1 MAGKKY
7 RISSEEARNVRDS
20 LVHSKYKSPGIIA
33 RLLLESFVFEDGKI
47 TSEWWVIEK
56 ACTKG
61 SFTKLR
67 DRLIKDQWI
76 HFREDSKRYFPG
88 IRLKPHLDL
97 IRDSKS
103 ASLAD
108 IEAMDAKKADRS
120 DLRDLDD
127 RKADKS
133 ELERTKADL
142 EFTKLQ
148 MQENNRKMQQIAE
161 AIKDLQEAISPPN
174 TPAKKK
180 LREEKAQKIAVLSKN

>member
-1 MAGKKY
+1 MAKKT
-7 RISSEEARNVRDS
+7 RLSAIECKPIKDA
-20 LVHSKYKSPGIIA
+20 LCKAKYKSPGILA
-33 RLLLESFVFEDGKI
+33 RVLLEAFTFEDGNI
-47 TSEWWVIEK
+47 NSDWFVREK
-56 ACTKG
+56 LCTKG

-67 DRLIKDQWI
+67 DRIIKDQWI

-88 IRLKPHLDL
+88 IRLKPNLDL
-97 IRDSKS
+97 IRGSKA

-127 RKADKS
+127 IKADKS

-161 AIKDLQEAISPPN
+161 AIKDLQEAISPPD